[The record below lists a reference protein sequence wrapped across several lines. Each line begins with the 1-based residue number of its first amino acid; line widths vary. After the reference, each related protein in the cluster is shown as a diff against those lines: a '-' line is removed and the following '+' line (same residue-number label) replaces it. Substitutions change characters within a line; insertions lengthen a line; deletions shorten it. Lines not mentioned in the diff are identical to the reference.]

1 MSEEKRRVL
10 ELAERYVCPGRV
22 RTFRAL
28 GVDLV
33 IGRREGYRIWDLDG
47 RELIDLHLN
56 GGVFN
61 LGHRNPELIA
71 TLKGALDTL
80 DVGNHHFPS
89 AARAE
94 LGEALARL
102 TPGDLQYSVFASGG
116 GEAIDLALKTARHAT
131 KRRKIVS
138 IAKGYHGHTGLALAA
153 GDERFS
159 RMFLSEGPP
168 GEFVQVP
175 WNDLDAMASALSGD
189 DVAAVVLETIPATLG
204 FPLPAPGYLARVKAL
219 CKQHGALYVADEVQT
234 GLGRTGTLWA
244 VEQHD
249 VEPDILVTGKGL
261 SGGLYPIAAT
271 VLSRRV
277 AGWLDEDGWGHV
289 STFGGAEVGCRVAQR
304 VLEITTRPAVD
315 REREGGVAA
324 SGRRARGDPSPPPRV
339 VRRDPPRG
347 SGDGAALRG
356 SAGRDADDARAL
368 RVGPVGDVRRLRSVR
383 VAVQAG
389 PARGCGALRRDAGA
403 LRGRR
408 GALPGLA
415 GLNEPD
421 VLARFEAQLDPARPE
436 AAPGVAII
444 GYGEVSTVFAL
455 AELPGRVC
463 KRMAGFRDGEAAAAL
478 HRSRSALPRVPRSRG
493 RPRRRDRDRA
503 ARAARPH
510 AGGLPGPATTRC
522 GGARQ
527 PSAPLRRRRPA
538 AGLPRRRPRAAS
550 AGCCAPTARAAMVA
564 A

>member
-10 ELAERYVCPGRV
+10 DLAERYVCPGRV

-47 RELIDLHLN
+47 RELLDLHLN

-71 TLKGALDTL
+71 TLEGALDTL
-80 DVGNHHFPS
+80 DIGNHHFPS

-138 IAKGYHGHTGLALAA
+138 IAKGYHDHTGLALAA

-189 DVAAVVLETIPATLG
+189 DVAAAVLETIPATLG
-204 FPLPAPGYLARVKAL
+204 FLPPAPGYLARVKAL
-219 CKQHGALYVADEVQT
+219 CKKHGALYVADEVQT

-304 VLEITTRPAVD
+304 VLEITTRPATIANVKEASQHLGD
-315 REREGGVAA
+315 GLEAIRRRHPEWFVGIHRAGLVMGLRFADPQGAMRMTRALYESGLWAMFAA
-324 SGRRARGDPSPPPRV
+324 HDPSVLQFKPGLLA
-339 VRRDPPRG
+339 D
-347 SGDGAALRG
+347 AALR
-356 SAGRDADDARAL
+356 D
-368 RVGPVGDVRRLRSVR
+368 
-383 VAVQAG
+383 
-389 PARGCGALRRDAGA
+389 
-403 LRGRR
+403 
-408 GALPGLA
+408 
-415 GLNEPD
+415 EM
-421 VLARFEAQLDPARPE
+421 LARFEA
-436 AAPGVAII
+436 GVERCRA
-444 GYGEVSTVFAL
+444 S
-455 AELPGRVC
+455 
-463 KRMAGFRDGEAAAAL
+463 MA
-478 HRSRSALPRVPRSRG
+478 
-493 RPRRRDRDRA
+493 
-503 ARAARPH
+503 
-510 AGGLPGPATTRC
+510 
-522 GGARQ
+522 
-527 PSAPLRRRRPA
+527 
-538 AGLPRRRPRAAS
+538 
-550 AGCCAPTARAAMVA
+550 
-564 A
+564 